1 MALTQAQQQLADVAQ
16 AGEAN
21 ACCIARGGTIFT
33 DAMTGVE
40 SCGFGQQMFVNNPA
54 TPGLGA
60 TQSFTTVEPL
70 SGQCGAIQSSLPA
83 MPSPDGNGQGNIL
96 GGIGQGINNFF
107 GFVGENFQEL
117 AQTYQNLTGDNQ
129 QGQTGSTTIIYQNG
143 DDDDTGGRTVLF
155 IVGGV
160 ILLLVTVLLIRKMR
174 K

>member
-1 MALTQAQQQLADVAQ
+1 MALTQAQQQLADIAQ

-33 DAMTGVE
+33 DAMTGIE
-40 SCGFGQQMFVNNPA
+40 SCGFGQQLFTTNPT

-60 TQSFTTVEPL
+60 SESYTSVEPL

-83 MPSPDGNGQGNIL
+83 MPSPDGNGQGNFL
-96 GGIGQGINNFF
+96 GNIGQGINNFF

-129 QGQTGSTTIIYQNG
+129 QGQTGNTTIIVQPEDEKPDLTILY
-143 DDDDTGGRTVLF
+143 
-155 IVGGV
+155 IVGGA
-160 ILLLVTVLLIRKMR
+160 ILLLVIILLIRKMR